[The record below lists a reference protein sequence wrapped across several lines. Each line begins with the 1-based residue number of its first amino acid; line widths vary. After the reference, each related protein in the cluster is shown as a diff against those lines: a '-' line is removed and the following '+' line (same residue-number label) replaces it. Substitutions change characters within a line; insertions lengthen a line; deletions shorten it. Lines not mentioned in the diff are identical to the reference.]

1 MNRYNTATTNNELAI
16 FEPIML
22 PIPSD
27 KFPFKA
33 APVLA
38 NSSGAEVPNPIK
50 VAPIID
56 CGIFN
61 FTAI

>member
-1 MNRYNTATTNNELAI
+1 MKRYNTAITSSEFAI
-16 FEPIML
+16 FEPIIL

-38 NSSGAEVPNPIK
+38 NSSGAEVPNPIN

-56 CGIFN
+56 
-61 FTAI
+61 